1 MSSDDQGPEWEAL
14 QAARLAARWRDLEQ
28 EALTVAD
35 AMTDP
40 EAQRHMLF
48 IAEAY
53 RLLAERAWERSARL
67 AGIAEE
73 KSTSRAD
80 GPDSV

>member
-1 MSSDDQGPEWEAL
+1 MQ
-14 QAARLAARWRDLEQ
+14 QVQ
-28 EALTVAD
+28 EALAVAD

-53 RLLAERAWERSARL
+53 RRLAQRRKERSLRLAALAE
-67 AGIAEE
+67 G
-73 KSTSRAD
+73 KSTSGED
-80 GPDSV
+80 GPDGGGNPPRPTSRRGAEGRGAPGN